1 MNPKPGENTDIIGM
15 SGLHS
20 DIGEK
25 SGFQTSGY
33 IVKKGT
39 PQGDGAKFNFLPPGM
54 DITNQDITD
63 MRDMPLKKLTNES
76 YPGDGWSP
84 APRDLP
90 E

>member
-1 MNPKPGENTDIIGM
+1 MKSSPSTDIKGM
-15 SGLHS
+15 GHTMN

-25 SGFQTSGY
+25 SGFQTEGY

-39 PQGDGAKFNFLPPGM
+39 PQGEGAKFNLMPPGM

-63 MRDMPLKKLTNES
+63 QRNMPMKKLTDLD
-76 YPGDGWSP
+76 YPGDGAW
-84 APRDLP
+84 AHRDIP